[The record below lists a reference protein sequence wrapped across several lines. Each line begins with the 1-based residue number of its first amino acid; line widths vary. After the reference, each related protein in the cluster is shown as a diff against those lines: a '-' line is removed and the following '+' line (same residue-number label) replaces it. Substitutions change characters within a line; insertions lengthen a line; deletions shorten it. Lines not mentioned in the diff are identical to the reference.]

1 MQAKINLSGAIG
13 DCREAGYDGLIL
25 DQVRADGLGSDLV
38 LESEMNDAKEVQVLN
53 LLRWLY
59 SQFIGFA
66 AIRKLLEVF

>member
-1 MQAKINLSGAIG
+1 MQTKTNLSGAIG